1 MQMQIKKNVAF
12 IIYLKQ
18 LNNNQKIE
26 LRRRCNSTEK

>member
-1 MQMQIKKNVAF
+1 MQMQIKKNVASM
-12 IIYLKQ
+12 IYLKQ